1 MLVEHKFIETKTT
14 KLCLIIKGLMI
25 LKKLSLILT
34 LIFLSIGL
42 LGCQQSGKEKESN
55 NEISKNVPNS
65 PTKNMPK
72 DMPNDFDFSIQFGV
86 HKKNEINTFEGTV
99 TKDLIVDGTATT
111 EVMFTEEE
119 MKDIYKKMQEI
130 NIVETK
136 EFTPEP
142 INGMFCKQEPYEKDK
157 WEITINGET
166 ITHFISGEDCEPTDD
181 AKQLIELRNYVFNII
196 KSKVEYK
203 SLPEPSGG
211 YQ

>member
-1 MLVEHKFIETKTT
+1 M
-14 KLCLIIKGLMI
+14 
-25 LKKLSLILT
+25 KKLSLILS

-42 LGCQQSGKEKESN
+42 LGCQQNGEENESN
-55 NEISKNVPNS
+55 NEVSKNITNS

-72 DMPNDFDFSIQFGV
+72 DMPSDFDFSIQFGV
-86 HKKNEINTFEGTV
+86 QKKNEINTFEGTV
-99 TKDLIVDGTATT
+99 TKDLIADGTATT
-111 EVMFTEEE
+111 EVILTEEE

-142 INGMFCKQEPYEKDK
+142 INGMLCKQQPYEKDK
-157 WEITINGET
+157 WEIIINGET
-166 ITHFISGEDCEPTDD
+166 IKHLISGEDCEPTND

-196 KSKVEYK
+196 KSKGEYK
-203 SLPEPSGG
+203 SLPESNGG